1 MRSIKITVLKKM
13 YNKEYALKYTQNNA
27 PKCESFEVGEE
38 FIVQNAVRPPEN
50 FCAWAW
56 VDIQRSVQTLL
67 RGGNFSDTGWMKK
80 DTELIVACSDGIRP
94 VIFKLERND
103 KNG

>member
-1 MRSIKITVLKKM
+1 MSQVKITVLKKM
-13 YNKEYALKYTQNNA
+13 YNEEYSLEYTQSNA
-27 PKCESFEVGEE
+27 PACDSFEVGEE
-38 FIVQNAVRPPEN
+38 FIVENPVRPPEE

-80 DTELIVACSDGIRP
+80 NNELIVSCSDGIRP
-94 VIFKLERND
+94 VIFKIERVD
-103 KNG
+103 